1 MGIRKGIRMK
11 KLTYIILVCLAT
23 SLLAGC
29 GANSKESSGNN
40 TGNTETVAETTTEN
54 SNENETEDSTE
65 EESTEEST
73 EEETTEM
80 EIVDALPL
88 GPSDANFSKD
98 NMGFY
103 MEGEAFTLPMAYSEF
118 LDKVTAM
125 GYSIAEDYCRD
136 VELADFTLYEIAF
149 ERPVEGQDNTDK
161 FYIQVINSTNPTQKV
176 DLADPATQ
184 VVYIRIS
191 MLAGPNNAYDPDE
204 GIWKVN
210 FHAEFYLT
218 PEIGLGRS
226 MQNVYNAWG
235 GSFSDNNGL
244 WDCPENQRYGANG
257 ILTEGPFIT
266 MASETISDER
276 FLYKAILEE
285 YGKADRVITYI
296 GLYNNP
302 FVQ

>member
-1 MGIRKGIRMK
+1 MK
-11 KLTYIILVCLAT
+11 KLTYIVLVCLAT

-40 TGNTETVAETTTEN
+40 TGNTEAVTETTTEN
-54 SNENETEDSTE
+54 STEAEQS
-65 EESTEEST
+65 EST

-136 VELADFTLYEIAF
+136 VELADFTLYQIEF
-149 ERPVEGQDNTDK
+149 ERPVEGQEKTDK
-161 FYIQVINSTNPTQKV
+161 FDIRVINSTDPTQKV
-176 DLADPATQ
+176 NLADPATQ
-184 VVYIRIS
+184 VVYISIS
-191 MLAGPNNAYDPDE
+191 MLAGPNDLFDPDAGNWE
-204 GIWKVN
+204 VN

-226 MQNVYNAWG
+226 MQNVY
-235 GSFSDNNGL
+235 
-244 WDCPENQRYGANG
+244 
-257 ILTEGPFIT
+257 
-266 MASETISDER
+266 
-276 FLYKAILEE
+276 
-285 YGKADRVITYI
+285 
-296 GLYNNP
+296 
-302 FVQ
+302 